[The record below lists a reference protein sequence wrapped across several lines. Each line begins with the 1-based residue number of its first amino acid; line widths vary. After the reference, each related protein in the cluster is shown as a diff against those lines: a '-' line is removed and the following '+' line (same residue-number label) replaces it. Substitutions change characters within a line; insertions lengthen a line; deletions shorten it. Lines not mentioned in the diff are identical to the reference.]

1 MLRRHS
7 REITSNFLEFNA
19 VFHAFYTTLIC
30 AEYSDLNAKKR
41 EFKMDESYDT
51 LAEWTIRRL
60 RPLTDLPEETR
71 AEDIKRWVLY
81 SIGLEKVHQDI
92 FLHLEE
98 NYRSTTSDIAN
109 MFEVSPNTARKYL
122 DELHTVGLV
131 DYIGREY
138 TLTYNSLSR
147 AIELMLIP
155 RITDTLKTIA
165 RGATTSDFTPS
176 MFSMGDSGD
185 DVIVEENVSLL
196 NQRLL
201 EMWASRGSKVRM
213 ESLGTLEISK
223 DVDFEVLDQIIDSIF
238 VKGIL
243 RIPDEFYHKMAHKIR
258 SIGQVETT

>member
-1 MLRRHS
+1 MHIRKHS
-7 REITSNFLEFNA
+7 IFYDFNSNYT
-19 VFHAFYTTLIC
+19 AFYTILKY
-30 AEYSDLNAKKR
+30 AVNSDLNTKKR
-41 EFKMDESYDT
+41 EFKMEESYDT

-60 RPLTDLPEETR
+60 RPLSDLPEETK
-71 AEDIKRWVLY
+71 AEEIKRWVLH
-81 SIGLEKVHQDI
+81 SIGLEKIHQDI

-98 NYRSTTSDIAN
+98 SYRSTTSEIAKE
-109 MFEVSPNTARKYL
+109 FEVSPNTARKYL

-131 DYIGREY
+131 DYVGREY

-176 MFSMGDSGD
+176 MFVMGDSGEN
-185 DVIVEENVSLL
+185 VITEEGVSLL
-196 NQRLL
+196 NQRILD
-201 EMWASRGSKVRM
+201 MWVKRGAKVRM
-213 ESLGTLEISK
+213 ENLGVLEISK
-223 DVDFEVLDQIIDSIF
+223 DLDFQALDDIIDSIY

-243 RIPDEFYHKMAHKIR
+243 RIPEEIYHEMAHKIR